1 MMSMRHQILHKMI
14 IKKINGKA
22 MDGSTWVELVQV
34 YVQTI
39 NEGGVPN
46 IESSWTYICKQK
58 AQQKLGEAINAFER
72 EIA

>member
-1 MMSMRHQILHKMI
+1 MSMRHQILHKMI

-46 IESSWTYICKQK
+46 IESSWTYICK
-58 AQQKLGEAINAFER
+58 
-72 EIA
+72 